1 MSRRKYFYNTQ
12 SLQFEELKVP
22 MKTKLAR
29 GFSMFCAI
37 LVAATV
43 LYVLADRYLPSQK
56 EKALMREIN
65 EMKFQ
70 YSGMTAEIGKMTQEL
85 TRIQQRDAHLHRF
98 MLDMEPID
106 ESIWTAGVGGS
117 DEYAPLDAY
126 RNAGKIMKET
136 HLTVD
141 QLKRQL
147 SIQAKSL
154 DTIEAIAIDKEDRIE
169 AIPSIKPVR
178 VDLLKRNIS
187 MLSGF
192 GIRLH
197 PVHKVNK
204 MHYGL
209 DFTAIR
215 GTAIQSTGN
224 GVVIHVR
231 KSKSGYG
238 RNVIIDHGYGYT
250 TLYGHMD
257 EIHVRVGDKVK
268 KGEQIGTVG
277 STGTSTAPHCHYEVR
292 LKGVAVDPIHFC
304 LDELSPAEYAE
315 VVERASSAKQSFD

>member
-1 MSRRKYFYNTQ
+1 
-12 SLQFEELKVP
+12 

-29 GFSMFCAI
+29 GFGMFCAI
-37 LVAATV
+37 LVSAGI
-43 LYVLADRYLPSQK
+43 LYILSDIYLPSQK
-56 EKALMREIN
+56 EKALMREIS

-70 YSGMTAEIGKMTQEL
+70 YSGMTSEIGNMSDEL

-98 MLDMEPID
+98 LLDMDPVD
-106 ESIWTAGVGGS
+106 ESIWSAGVGGS
-117 DEYAPLDAY
+117 DEYGSFDAY

-136 HLTVD
+136 HVSVD

-147 SIQAKSL
+147 NVQAKSL
-154 DTIEAIAIDKEDRIE
+154 DTIEAIAVDKEERIG
-169 AIPSIKPVR
+169 AVPSIKPVR

-192 GIRLH
+192 GIRFH

-209 DFTAIR
+209 DFTAVR

-224 GVVIHVR
+224 GTVIHVR
-231 KSKSGYG
+231 ESKSGYG
-238 RNVIIDHGYGYT
+238 RNVIIDHGYGYQ

-257 EIHVRVGDKVK
+257 EIHVVVGDTIK

-292 LKGVAVDPIHFC
+292 VNGKAIDPIHFC
-304 LDELSPAEYAE
+304 LDELTPEEYAE

>member
-12 SLQFEELKVP
+12 TLQFEELKVP
-22 MKTKLAR
+22 VKKKLAR
-29 GFSMFCAI
+29 GFGMFCAI
-37 LVAATV
+37 LVSATV
-43 LYVLADRYLPSQK
+43 LYFVADTYLPSQK
-56 EKALMREIN
+56 EKALMREMS

-70 YSGMTAEIGKMTQEL
+70 YDGLTSEVGNMSQEL

-98 MLDMEPID
+98 MLDMDPID
-106 ESIWTAGVGGS
+106 ESIWKAGVGGS
-117 DEYAPLDAY
+117 NDYGTLDAY
-126 RNAGKIMKET
+126 SNAGKVMKET
-136 HLTVD
+136 HLSVD

-147 SIQAKSL
+147 NIQAKSL
-154 DTIEAIAIDKEDRIE
+154 DTIEAFAIDKEDRIS

-178 VDLLKRNIS
+178 VDLLARNIS
-187 MLSGF
+187 MLSGY

-197 PVHKVNK
+197 PIHKVNK
-204 MHYGL
+204 MHFGL
-209 DFTAIR
+209 DFTAER

-224 GVVIHVR
+224 GTVIHVR

-238 RNVIIDHGYGYT
+238 SNVIIDHGYGYT

-257 EIHVRVGDKVK
+257 EIHVTVGDEIK

-292 LKGVAVDPIHFC
+292 VNGKAVDPIHFC
-304 LDELSPAEYAE
+304 LDELSPEEYRE
-315 VVERASSAKQSFD
+315 VVLRASSAKQSFD

>member
-12 SLQFEELKVP
+12 TLQFEELKVP

-29 GFSMFCAI
+29 GFGMFCAI
-37 LVAATV
+37 LVSAGI
-43 LYVLADRYLPSQK
+43 LYVLSDIYFPSQK
-56 EKALMREIN
+56 EKSLMREIS

-70 YSGMTAEIGKMTQEL
+70 YDGMTAEIGDMSQEL

-98 MLDMEPID
+98 MLDMDPVD
-106 ESIWTAGVGGS
+106 ESVWTAGVGGS
-117 DEYAPLDAY
+117 NRYGNLDAY
-126 RNAGKIMKET
+126 QNAGKIMKET
-136 HLTVD
+136 HVTVD

-147 SIQAKSL
+147 NIQAKSL
-154 DTIEAIAIDKEDRIE
+154 DTIEAIAIDKEDRIG

-187 MLSGF
+187 MLSGY

-197 PVHKVNK
+197 PIHKVNK
-204 MHYGL
+204 MHFGL
-209 DFTAIR
+209 DFTAVR

-224 GVVIHVR
+224 GIVIHVR
-231 KSKSGYG
+231 KSISGYG
-238 RNVIIDHGYGYT
+238 RNVIIDHGYGYQ

-257 EIHVRVGDKVK
+257 EIHVVVGDKIK

-292 LKGVAVDPIHFC
+292 INGKAVDPIHFC
-304 LDELSPAEYAE
+304 LDELSPEEYTE
-315 VVERASSAKQSFD
+315 VVRRAANAKQSFD